1 MDTINIDSKD
11 EEEKKVDEEEATEK
25 TTEATE
31 ETTTETEEET
41 TTESE
46 EEKTDYKVYGKET
59 AEEAR
64 NMAEKMFNDVYST
77 LKSKQ
82 EDWNKTIDDYRA
94 NKPPV
99 DLFEYDDTLV
109 IKADLPRVT
118 KDDISVKIS
127 VESVE
132 IEVEF
137 PDDIEDEE
145 NVKILRKER
154 CIGKTKNIIPLPV
167 EVNIDETKASFID
180 NELTIT
186 LPKVRGR
193 KVDVEIV

>member
-11 EEEKKVDEEEATEK
+11 EEEKKVDEEE

-41 TTESE
+41 TTESK